1 MDAGGG
7 KVLSSGTLFATE
19 NIYILLTLF
28 PIIIYVALTGF
39 AIYLVIKVVK
49 FMNEKTKLDRER
61 NEKID
66 ELIKF
71 HKGIK
76 E

>member
-1 MDAGGG
+1 M
-7 KVLSSGTLFATE
+7 KCLSSGTLFAPDS
-19 NIYILLTLF
+19 IYVLITLF

-39 AIYLVIKVVK
+39 AIYFVIKVVK

-76 E
+76 D

>member
-1 MDAGGG
+1 M
-7 KVLSSGTLFATE
+7 KCLSSGTLFATE
-19 NIYILLTLF
+19 NIYVLLTLF

-39 AIYLVIKVVK
+39 AIYFVIKVVK

-66 ELIKF
+66 ELIKV
-71 HKGIK
+71 HQGIK
-76 E
+76 D